1 MKIVRKVLLLTL
13 NSDWA
18 QELKELLTESP
29 KVEVEITSTRTA
41 ATKLITDNIYEVI
54 IMEDTFRE
62 KNIEFILRAISTQKQ
77 KPKSII
83 FCFSEFSIYKNIVAP
98 VELSELIMRAYSLP
112 MPKNI
117 LKDLIFNILFPLGQS
132 TTSFDREFNQILVRS
147 STKVL
152 ESLGISEISVSKPE
166 LLSKSGDIKSA
177 IRGKI
182 IIKSEFFAGAMF
194 VSFPLE
200 SYLTLYS
207 KVTGS
212 TVTELTKD
220 ISDFAG
226 EIANMIYGNAKKS
239 LEENGVKLN
248 MAIPV
253 IDQSGP
259 LKSDQPIYV
268 IPLNTSVGKIYLKI
282 APGHF

>member
-18 QELKELLTESP
+18 QELKDLLIESP
-29 KVEVEITSTRTA
+29 KVEVEITSTRTS
-41 ATKLITDNIYEVI
+41 ATKLITDNLYEVVVI
-54 IMEDTFRE
+54 EDTFRE

-77 KPKSII
+77 QPKSII
-83 FCFSEFSIYKNIVAP
+83 FCFSEFPIYQKIIAP
-98 VELSELIMRAYSLP
+98 PELSNVVMRAYSLP
-112 MPKNI
+112 MPKNT
-117 LKDLIFNILFPLGQS
+117 LKELIFNILFPLGQ
-132 TTSFDREFNQILVRS
+132 TTTTFDREFNQVLVKS

-152 ESLGISEISVSKPE
+152 ESLGITDITVSKPE
-166 LLSKSGDIKSA
+166 LLSKIGDVKSA

-200 SYLTLYS
+200 TYLNLYS
-207 KVTGS
+207 VVTGS
-212 TVTELTKD
+212 KESELTKE

-239 LEENGVKLN
+239 LDENGVKLN

-259 LKSDQPIYV
+259 LKSQQPIYV
-268 IPLNTSVGKIYLKI
+268 IPLNSSVGKIYLKI

>member
-1 MKIVRKVLLLTL
+1 
-13 NSDWA
+13 
-18 QELKELLTESP
+18 
-29 KVEVEITSTRTA
+29 
-41 ATKLITDNIYEVI
+41 
-54 IMEDTFRE
+54 MEDTFRE

-83 FCFSEFSIYKNIVAP
+83 FCFSEFNIYKNIVAP

-152 ESLGISEISVSKPE
+152 ESLGVSEISVSKPE
-166 LLSKSGDIKSA
+166 LLSKIGDIAAA

-194 VSFPLE
+194 VSFPRE

-212 TVTELTKD
+212 KVTELTKD

-253 IDQSGP
+253 IDQSGA